1 MSSKAAVVA
10 VLVALLVSGC
20 LAGSLPT
27 AIDPEPEEEPLPETP
42 TVLTEQTVSNY
53 TTTYEEATVYNR
65 HVDANPTE
73 NRITCLSGIRVANE
87 SAFVVRVQCMGGLP
101 LADGSHMD
109 IGAST
114 YYYVSETTT
123 TRIEEG
129 DLRSERYRDYQPD
142 ADHTSFDVVNL
153 ANESVEVSVEFA
165 RNDSESPL
173 QFDYE
178 VAPHEGVAQTGLPF
192 EYGTTREIRVRTDDA
207 TTIAQFTSERIRF
220 DVPTVVL
227 VLPDGQ
233 VRVTVGPSVLRMENP

>member
-1 MSSKAAVVA
+1 MSSKTAVLA

-27 AIDPEPEEEPLPETP
+27 AIDSEPKEEPLPEKP
-42 TVLTEQTVSNY
+42 TALTEQTVSNY

-65 HVDANPTE
+65 HVDANPTDS
-73 NRITCLSGIRVANE
+73 RISCLSDIRVAHE

-123 TRIEEG
+123 IRIEEG
-129 DLRSERYRDYQPD
+129 DLRSERYRDYQLD
-142 ADHTSFDVVNL
+142 ANQTSFDVVNL
-153 ANESVEVSVEFA
+153 ANESVEVNVEFA

-173 QFDYE
+173 QFDYD
-178 VAPHEGVAQTGLPF
+178 VAAHEGVVQIGLPF
-192 EYGTTREIRVRTDDA
+192 EYGTTREMRVQTDDA
-207 TTIAQFTSERIRF
+207 TTTAQFTSERIQF
-220 DVPTVVL
+220 AAPTVVF

-233 VRVTVGPSVLRMENP
+233 VRVTVGPSVLPVENP